1 MESLHK
7 IMSALRAKI
16 CACNERR
23 NENTLRFTMTNRMLL
38 LLFPIFIVC
47 MAELNQDKY
56 LSKLVIFIA
65 DHPTIML
72 FNILIAGLIF
82 LGALLLFRKGW
93 LAMLLQSVLYMALSI
108 TELFKYNT
116 NGNHLIMTDMKLF
129 RSVKS
134 LTSFAYIKIT
144 PRLLIFIG
152 IVLAYIIVAFWF
164 HPKFSL
170 HTKRLRRMITGLSC
184 LLACALVILVPT
196 LSTPVYAF
204 FGVDVS
210 KADNTFILNEKF
222 ENNGFLAFFMQTGSE
237 NIANRLE
244 EPVAY
249 EENKDSTVAQYLDE
263 VTDQTNFKDG
273 VKPNVI
279 EIMSESYADFRVFDE
294 LDIPDDVYAGLDEV
308 AAKGVSGTAIAPTYA
323 SYTVRTEFEL
333 LFGLPVKSLN
343 DPNMPQR
350 MLLERQQPTIPSYY
364 KAQGYSTAYVHPFQG
379 SFYNR
384 RSIYSRFSFDTMIFE
399 DDFTVPV
406 DLYGTYIDDNT
417 VYNQI
422 EQLITDTDEPLY
434 LHATTMQNHQPYN
447 QGTGATEFD
456 NYLQWVKH
464 SSDGLADFI
473 DRLSKL
479 DEPTIVLFIGDHF
492 PSLRGEDGIYAQLG
506 ITSENCSTLYEQKYV
521 MWNNFGLDMT
531 KVQPQ
536 EEVSVFYLPYVMMQ
550 EVGMP
555 KDSFTQSMM
564 DEMPVTPIYSTNYAP
579 GQERN
584 EKLDTL
590 TYDRIL
596 GDMLSPDA
604 VEEEAPD
611 SSTNT
616 DTE

>member
-1 MESLHK
+1 
-7 IMSALRAKI
+7 
-16 CACNERR
+16 
-23 NENTLRFTMTNRMLL
+23 
-38 LLFPIFIVC
+38 
-47 MAELNQDKY
+47 
-56 LSKLVIFIA
+56 
-65 DHPTIML
+65 
-72 FNILIAGLIF
+72 
-82 LGALLLFRKGW
+82 
-93 LAMLLQSVLYMALSI
+93 
-108 TELFKYNT
+108 
-116 NGNHLIMTDMKLF
+116 
-129 RSVKS
+129 
-134 LTSFAYIKIT
+134 
-144 PRLLIFIG
+144 
-152 IVLAYIIVAFWF
+152 
-164 HPKFSL
+164 
-170 HTKRLRRMITGLSC
+170 
-184 LLACALVILVPT
+184 
-196 LSTPVYAF
+196 
-204 FGVDVS
+204 
-210 KADNTFILNEKF
+210 
-222 ENNGFLAFFMQTGSE
+222 
-237 NIANRLE
+237 
-244 EPVAY
+244 
-249 EENKDSTVAQYLDE
+249 
-263 VTDQTNFKDG
+263 
-273 VKPNVI
+273 
-279 EIMSESYADFRVFDE
+279 
-294 LDIPDDVYAGLDEV
+294 
-308 AAKGVSGTAIAPTYA
+308 
-323 SYTVRTEFEL
+323 
-333 LFGLPVKSLN
+333 
-343 DPNMPQR
+343 MPQR

-384 RSIYSRFSFDTMIFE
+384 RSIYGRFSFDTMIFE